1 MKIKKKYLVY
11 TILVII
17 LGCLIYILM
26 ALFSDFEK
34 IKGAF
39 LQYRYEYFLLA
50 FLCIALN
57 WFNEGFMLKTVVGG
71 IKKVR
76 FIRTFKIA
84 MITQFFNLIT
94 PFFTGGQPFTVY
106 YFSKEGVEYEQSI
119 AAILYKSFTFQVAIS
134 LLGGISLFL
143 TWNRLSVY
151 TAGVALVA
159 IIINAGLA
167 LLMFFLGKHQKTVDW
182 IVTLIMKLLK
192 KLHLVKRYE
201 SVKKNIDNR
210 AKEFVNMFENF
221 GSQKGLFLKLTGL
234 NIINYSLY
242 VASAV
247 IILIGAGVA
256 IDFELLNRIFLL
268 NFSSS
273 VIPTPGTSGGVEG
286 FYFLFLKGLVDV
298 NILTLSVFLWR
309 MASYYLNILCSGMFV
324 FVGFFRVKRMDLPS
338 NS

>member
-1 MKIKKKYLVY
+1 MKIKKKYVVY

-17 LGCLIYILM
+17 LGCLIYVLM

-34 IKGAF
+34 IKSAF
-39 LQYRYEYFLLA
+39 LQYRFEYFLLA
-50 FLCIALN
+50 FSCIALN
-57 WFNEGFMLKTVVGG
+57 WFNEALMLKTVVGG
-71 IKKVR
+71 IKKVH
-76 FIRTFKIA
+76 FLRTFKIA

-119 AAILYKSFTFQVAIS
+119 AAILYRTFTFQVAIS

-143 TWNRLSVY
+143 TWNRLSIY
-151 TAGVALVA
+151 TAGVALA
-159 IIINAGLA
+159 SIIINGGLA
-167 LLMFFLGKHQKTVDW
+167 LLIFFLGKHQKTVDL

-192 KLHLVKRYE
+192 KLHLIKRYE
-201 SVKKNIDNR
+201 SVKENIDNR
-210 AKEFVNMFENF
+210 AKKFVNMFEKF
-221 GSQKGLFLKLTGL
+221 GNQKGLFFKLTGL

-247 IILIGAGVA
+247 IILIGAEVM

-286 FYFLFLKGLVDV
+286 YYFLFLKAFVNV

-309 MASYYLNILCSGMFV
+309 IASYYLNILCAGLFV
-324 FVGFFRVKRMDLPS
+324 FANFFRVKEE
-338 NS
+338 